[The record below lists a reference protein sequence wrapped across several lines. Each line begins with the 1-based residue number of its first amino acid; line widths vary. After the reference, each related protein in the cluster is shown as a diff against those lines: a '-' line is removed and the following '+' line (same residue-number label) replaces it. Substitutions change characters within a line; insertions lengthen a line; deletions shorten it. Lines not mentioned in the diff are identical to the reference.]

1 MAYSCV
7 GHPKALIY
15 KYLVEDMKKKPFK
28 FTRLYTPENIKYVH
42 ITFWCILLIMYT
54 LNIMFLYSTNV
65 RLSLMFALRNLF
77 GAMFF
82 FYFIFYFLVP
92 GVLRKNRRVL
102 FFIGLLIPF
111 WAWAVINYSF
121 MTVLLNYFTIDD
133 KELLASVKVIA
144 DKSLW
149 RIMAPQAIVQTAI
162 GVIMII
168 SPPIT
173 IKLVAEIS
181 RSATRTLR
189 LERDNL
195 NLEVNFLRSQL
206 NPHFLFNTLNNIYS
220 LSVRS
225 NPRAPV
231 LIMQLSD
238 MLRYTLYES
247 NQEMVEL
254 SKEADFLY
262 NYVELERARY
272 SKDVDIQFLYD
283 PESLKGYKIIPLLT
297 FPFIENSFK
306 HGLDTTV
313 TNPWLKISFQVADNT
328 LYFEIANS
336 KGNEALFKHNNEPG
350 TGGIGIANTKK
361 RLSLLYQDKHTLVID
376 NNPES
381 HSINLNIILI

>member
-1 MAYSCV
+1 
-7 GHPKALIY
+7 
-15 KYLVEDMKKKPFK
+15 MKTKPFS

-42 ITFWCILLIMYT
+42 VTFWCILLIMYT

-65 RLSLMFALRNLF
+65 RLSLMFALRNLL
-77 GAMFF
+77 GAIFF
-82 FYFIFYFLVP
+82 YYFIFYLLVP
-92 GVLRKNRRVL
+92 VLLRKNRRVL
-102 FFIGLLIPF
+102 FVIGLLVPF
-111 WAWAVINYSF
+111 WVWAIINYSF
-121 MTVLLNYFTIDD
+121 MTLLHKYFTIDD
-133 KELLASVKVIA
+133 KDLLASVKVIA
-144 DKSLW
+144 DKPIWQIL
-149 RIMAPQAIVQTAI
+149 APQAIVQTSI
-162 GVIMII
+162 GVLMIV

-195 NLEVNFLRSQL
+195 NLEVSFLRSQL

-220 LSVRS
+220 LSVRN

-247 NQEMVEL
+247 NLEKVDL

-272 SKDVDIQFLYD
+272 AKDVDIQFLYD
-283 PESLKGYKIIPLLT
+283 PDTLKGYKIVPLLT

-306 HGLDTTV
+306 HGLDTTT
-313 TNPWLKISFQVADNT
+313 TNPWLKISFQVADDT

-336 KGNEALFKHNNEPG
+336 KGDAALFKHNNGNG

-361 RLSLLYQDKHTLVID
+361 RLSLLYQDKYTLSIN
-376 NNPES
+376 NNPDS